1 MSKISSLCNFH
12 PKLLGVS
19 LHFFGAEIV
28 DLMAL
33 PKDFEHS
40 FWKLVIKIN
49 FFGWNRTPKQLL
61 WVGEDSLGGIVHYKR
76 NLLVKMNLI
85 WKCVLTT

>member
-1 MSKISSLCNFH
+1 MSGGHTYLR
-12 PKLLGVS
+12 S

-33 PKDFEHS
+33 PKNFEHS

-49 FFGWNRTPKQLL
+49 F
-61 WVGEDSLGGIVHYKR
+61 LGGIVHQNNYFGWGKI
-76 NLLVKMNLI
+76 V
-85 WKCVLTT
+85 